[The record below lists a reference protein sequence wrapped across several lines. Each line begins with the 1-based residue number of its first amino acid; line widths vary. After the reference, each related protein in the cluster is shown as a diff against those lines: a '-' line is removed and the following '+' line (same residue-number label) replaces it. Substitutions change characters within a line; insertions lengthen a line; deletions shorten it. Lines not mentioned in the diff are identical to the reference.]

1 MNSMSNPLFIEIPPL
16 NIAIEILYSLKI
28 ITQFNSFPIH
38 FEKKDIQLSDEIREN
53 ITVSLYPYYHIS
65 KANKYL
71 EDLTIP
77 KCITLLRQI
86 LLSHGYILSGKDTTE
101 NKKHKTVYTLDLVKS
116 AETLPSAMSIS
127 FS

>member
-1 MNSMSNPLFIEIPPL
+1 MSNPLFIEIPPL

-38 FEKKDIQLSDEIREN
+38 FEKKDIELSDEIRET
-53 ITVSLYPYYHIS
+53 ITLGLYPYYHRS
-65 KANKYL
+65 KATKYL

-77 KCITLLRQI
+77 KCITVLRQ
-86 LLSHGYILSGKDTTE
+86 LLLPHGYILSGKDTTE

>member
-1 MNSMSNPLFIEIPPL
+1 MSNPLFIEIPPL

-38 FEKKDIQLSDEIREN
+38 FDKKDIYMTDEIKE
-53 ITVSLYPYYHIS
+53 TLTLALYPYYHKS

-71 EDLTIP
+71 EDLTIS
-77 KCITLLRQI
+77 KCITILRQI
-86 LLSHGYILSGKDTTE
+86 LLPHGYILSGKDTTE